1 MTASVALPEHAET
14 LLATQRYLQALT
26 GIDDGRVR
34 RPSVLPGWSRA
45 HVVAH
50 VARNADAFI
59 QLLGQVLA
67 GEPAYMYASQDQRN
81 ADIDTTAGWDLADLR
96 SYSIESCAG
105 YATAAEKLDAGR
117 LDAPVSRTPGGPVF
131 PVSMVGRMRR
141 TEVEIHHADL
151 DVGYTAHDWP
161 DDFTTALV
169 KRRQD
174 ELAKEEAGGPSMVL
188 VSTTLHGLWKLG
200 AGQGP
205 TIEGAAADLAWWLVG
220 RGDGQGLTCSAGPLP
235 TLARWR

>member
-14 LLATQRYLQALT
+14 LVATQRYLQALT
-26 GIDDGRVR
+26 VLDDDRVR
-34 RPSVLPGWSRA
+34 QPSVLPGWSRA

-50 VARNADAFI
+50 LARNADAFV
-59 QLLGQVLA
+59 QVLRQVLA
-67 GEPAYMYASQDQRN
+67 GEPAYMYTSQEQRN
-81 ADIDTTAGWDLADLR
+81 ADIETTVGRPLGELR
-96 SYSIESCAG
+96 SYSTESCAG
-105 YATAAEKLDAGR
+105 YAAAAPKLDAGR

-151 DVGYTAHDWP
+151 DIGYTAHDWP

-169 KRRQD
+169 TRRQD
-174 ELAKEEAGGPSMVL
+174 ELAEEEGGGPSMVL
-188 VSTTLHGLWKLG
+188 VSTSIDGLWKLG
-200 AGQGP
+200 TGQGP
-205 TIEGAAADLAWWLVG
+205 TVEGAAADLAWWLVG